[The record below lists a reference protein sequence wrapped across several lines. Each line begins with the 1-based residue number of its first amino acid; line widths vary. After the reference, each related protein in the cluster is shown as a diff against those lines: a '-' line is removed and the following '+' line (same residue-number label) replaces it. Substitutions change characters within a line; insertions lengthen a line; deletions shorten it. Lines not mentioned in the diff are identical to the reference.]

1 MIDVELNW
9 LSRPLRE
16 DIADYLAAAKQRV
29 GDFYVRHE
37 SNDTRGFV
45 PSDYVTICQALR
57 TIEENNLACGT
68 AFCEWGSGL
77 GVVASIAAMLGFDS
91 CGIEIDG
98 ELFAESQELARQ
110 FEIPVEFIHGSFV
123 PYEAE
128 ELIDVAFQENE
139 GELRLTTHPDDAY
152 QQLGQEIADFDLI
165 FAFPWPN
172 DEALTARIFDRF
184 GSDGALLLTYCEK
197 DSVRLRRK

>member
-1 MIDVELNW
+1 MIEVELNW
-9 LSRPLRE
+9 PSRPLPEDVAEYLVAARE
-16 DIADYLAAAKQRV
+16 RV
-29 GDFYVRHE
+29 SDFYARHE
-37 SNDTRGFV
+37 ANDTRGFV
-45 PSDYVTICQALR
+45 PSDYVTICHVLR
-57 TIEENNLACGT
+57 MIEENSLACGT

-77 GVVASIAAMLGFDS
+77 GIVASMAAILGFDS
-91 CGIEIDG
+91 CGIEIDR
-98 ELFAESQELARQ
+98 ELFAESQELAQ
-110 FEIPVEFIHGSFV
+110 EFEIPVEFINGSFV

-139 GELRLTTHPDDAY
+139 GELRLTTFPDDAY
-152 QQLGQEIADFDLI
+152 QQLGQQIADFDLI

-184 GSDGALLLTYCEK
+184 GADGALLLTYCEK